1 MDAYEYRETLLSV
14 EGVSLALGGRPVLRD
29 VSLGVRNIVR
39 PGRTQ
44 GQVVGLLGP
53 SGMGKTTLFRVLAGL
68 DVPDRGTVLLGED
81 GRPVERGMVGVV
93 AQNYPLFEH
102 RTVLGNLVVAGRTA
116 RLGGREASAR
126 ARDL

>member
-1 MDAYEYRETLLSV
+1 MQALS
-14 EGVSLALGGRPVLRD
+14 SYLGGTAGQQGTVGMTGAEGATYGIPSGAL
-29 VSLGVRNIVR
+29 SGGT
-39 PGRTQ
+39 PGALQ
-44 GQVVGLLGP
+44 SGLLGP

-116 RLGGREASAR
+116 RLLEP
-126 ARDL
+126 